1 MSGAELVVLGR
12 QEEVEILA
20 PVVAVALARE
30 CEQRAVLVIVMLGA
44 IRPRRRWAAPPSAA
58 AARYCEQLAE
68 QGVRAS
74 ARGRLVMTECGGE
87 DAVAVAAAERLIAAA
102 RLPVVVVALRPRDA
116 ELDALIAI
124 ARRVVLARS
133 SDDLIDQLAIAQLA
147 QLGADAEL
155 LDPPSSA
162 LASICGAGL
171 NWGWLARSEGQA
183 SVELVAAIPIL
194 LAVTL
199 AAAQL
204 LAAGLCRELAGDAAG
219 AGAAALLQS
228 RDPEAAARRALPGW
242 SRGQLR
248 VTRHGRE
255 LRVTISPPSLVPG
268 LARLLS
274 VEARADAGP
283 PA

>member
-30 CEQRAVLVIVMLGA
+30 CEQRAVLVIVLLGA

-74 ARGRLVMTECGGE
+74 ARGRLVTTECGGE
-87 DAVAVAAAERLIAAA
+87 DAVAAAERLIAAA
-102 RLPVVVVALRPRDA
+102 RLPVVVVALRPREA

-133 SDDLIDQLAIAQLA
+133 SDHLVDQLAIAQLA
-147 QLGADAEL
+147 QLGADAQL
-155 LDPPSSA
+155 LDSPSPA
-162 LASICGAGL
+162 LARICAAGL
-171 NWGWLARSEGQA
+171 NWGWLAGSEGQA
-183 SVELVAAIPIL
+183 SVELVAAIPML

-204 LAAGLCRELAGDAAG
+204 LAAGLCRELAADAAG

-228 RDPEAAARRALPGW
+228 RDPEVAARRALPGW

-248 VTRHGRE
+248 VTRRGRE